1 MTMTARAAARS
12 VESPA
17 HFRDLVAAEWI
28 KLRSQR
34 STPWTFVVTALVVI
48 GSAVMA
54 ARADYANFPH
64 YSPAEQQAHGFSLS
78 DAFPL
83 ASCMILMVVAA
94 STGAAAIVSEYSSG
108 LIRTTTVA
116 VPARGSVVLAKA
128 VVIAAA
134 WTLAGAINSM
144 ASFAVSQA
152 ILHGRG
158 ADVSITHPGAFTA
171 LLGATLLA
179 PVCALIGLGLGVLIR
194 HSIATTVTAIVT
206 LVMLPFYFSPQHR
219 LTAEIRHAMVFTAWQ
234 RLTQAYGPPQIA
246 DSRAQ
251 AGQLL
256 PGLYP
261 PLGEAW
267 LSYAAWPLVALLLA
281 LIVVRRR
288 DV

>member
-1 MTMTARAAARS
+1 MITHAATTRP

-34 STPWTFVVTALVVI
+34 STPWTFAVTALVVI
-48 GSAVMA
+48 GSAVVA
-54 ARADYANFPH
+54 AHADYANFPH
-64 YSPAEQQAHGFSLS
+64 YSPAEQQTHGFSLS

-83 ASCMILMVVAA
+83 ASCLILMAVAA
-94 STGAAAIVSEYSSG
+94 GTGVAVIVSEYSSG

-116 VPARGSVVLAKA
+116 VPARGPVVLAKA

-134 WTLAGAINSM
+134 WTVAGAISST

-152 ILHGRG
+152 ILHGRHAG
-158 ADVSITHPGAFTA
+158 VSVTDPGAFTA

-194 HSIATTVTAIVT
+194 HGIATTVTAIVT
-206 LVMLPFYFSPQHR
+206 LVMLPIFLSPQRR

-267 LSYAAWPLVALLLA
+267 ITYAAWPLVALVLA

>member
-1 MTMTARAAARS
+1 MTTHAYAAVP
-12 VESPA
+12 VESPV

-28 KLRSQR
+28 KLRSLR
-34 STPWTFVVTALVVI
+34 SAPWTFVVTALAVI
-48 GSAVMA
+48 GSAVVA
-54 ARADYANFPH
+54 AHADYVNFPR
-64 YSPAEQQAHGFSLS
+64 YSPAEQQTHGFSLS
-78 DAFPL
+78 DAFPM
-83 ASCMILMVVAA
+83 ASCLIVMVVAA
-94 STGAAAIVSEYSSG
+94 STGAATIVGEYSSG

-134 WTLAGAINSM
+134 WTVAGAINSA
-144 ASFAVSQA
+144 ASFAASQA
-152 ILHGRG
+152 ILHGRD
-158 ADVSITHPGAFTA
+158 ADVSITDPGAFTA
-171 LLGATLLA
+171 PLGATLLA

-194 HSIATTVTAIVT
+194 RSIATTGTAIVT
-206 LVMLPFYFSPQHR
+206 LAMLPFFFSTQQR
-219 LTAEIRHAMVFTAWQ
+219 VTAEIHHAMILSAWQ

-261 PLGEAW
+261 PLAEAW
-267 LSYAAWPLVALLLA
+267 ISYAAWPLVALVLA

>member
-1 MTMTARAAARS
+1 MTTHTATTRP

-34 STPWTFVVTALVVI
+34 STPWTFAVTALVVI
-48 GSAVMA
+48 GSAVVA
-54 ARADYANFPH
+54 AHADYVNFPR
-64 YSPAEQQAHGFSLS
+64 YPLAEQQAHGFSLS

-94 STGAAAIVSEYSSG
+94 STGAATIVGEYSSG
-108 LIRTTTVA
+108 LIRTTSVA

-128 VVIAAA
+128 VVIGAA
-134 WTLAGAINSM
+134 WALAGAVNST

-152 ILHGRG
+152 ILHGRH
-158 ADVSITHPGAFTA
+158 ADVSITDPGAFTA

-206 LVMLPFYFSPQHR
+206 LVMLPFFFSPQQR

-234 RLTQAYGPPQIA
+234 RLTQAYGPPQA
-246 DSRAQ
+246 AAARVE
-251 AGQLL
+251 AGQLV

-267 LSYAAWPLVALLLA
+267 ITYAAWPLVALILA

>member
-1 MTMTARAAARS
+1 MTTHAVAPRP
-12 VESPA
+12 VESPV
-17 HFRDLVAAEWI
+17 HFRDLAAAEWI
-28 KLRSQR
+28 KLRSLR
-34 STPWTFVVTALVVI
+34 STPWMFAVTALAVI
-48 GSAVMA
+48 GSAVVA
-54 ARADYANFPH
+54 AHADYTNFPH
-64 YSPAEQQAHGFSLS
+64 YSPAEQQTHGFSLS
-78 DAFPL
+78 DAFPMAGCL
-83 ASCMILMVVAA
+83 IVMVVAA
-94 STGAAAIVSEYSSG
+94 GTGAATVVGEYSSG

-128 VVIAAA
+128 VVIAGA
-134 WTLAGAINSM
+134 WTLAGAINST
-144 ASFAVSQA
+144 ASFAASQA
-152 ILHGRG
+152 ILHGRH
-158 ADVSITHPGAFTA
+158 ADVSITDPGAFTA

-179 PVCALIGLGLGVLIR
+179 PVCALIGLGSGVLIR

-206 LVMLPFYFSPQHR
+206 LVMLPFFFSPQQR

-234 RLTQAYGPPQIA
+234 RLTQAYGPPRIA

-261 PLGEAW
+261 PLSEAW
-267 LSYAAWPLVALLLA
+267 ISYAAWPLVALVLA